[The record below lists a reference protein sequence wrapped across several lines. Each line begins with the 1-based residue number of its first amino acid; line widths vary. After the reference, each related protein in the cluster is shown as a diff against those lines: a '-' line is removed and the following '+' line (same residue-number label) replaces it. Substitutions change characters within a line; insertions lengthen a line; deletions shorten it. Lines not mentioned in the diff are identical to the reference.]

1 MQKTT
6 FFVQNVNHQVHI
18 RHCPEVKTEFCQ
30 TFSKPCFSAKMHHFN
45 KKKYLLHLLLIIPM
59 FKLNTCISQ
68 YPKGKCML
76 VQ

>member
-45 KKKYLLHLLLIIPM
+45 KKILIAPFIDYS
-59 FKLNTCISQ
+59 N
-68 YPKGKCML
+68 
-76 VQ
+76 V